1 MLNVHLDE
9 KESIAILEPNGALSE
24 KDFELAADIIDPFI
38 DKTGKL
44 DGIIIHVES
53 FPHWDSFSALLKH
66 LKFVNEHHKKISCVA
81 FATDSALGTFA
92 EHIAGHFVSAKVKNF
107 SFDALEDAKRWITQS
122 K

>member
-44 DGIIIHVES
+44 DGIIT
-53 FPHWDSFSALLKH
+53 PP
-66 LKFVNEHHKKISCVA
+66 
-81 FATDSALGTFA
+81 
-92 EHIAGHFVSAKVKNF
+92 AKYTK
-107 SFDALEDAKRWITQS
+107 L
-122 K
+122 

>member
-1 MLNVHLDE
+1 MNEITTSKFWVF
-9 KESIAILEPNGALSE
+9 SWWSN
-24 KDFELAADIIDPFI
+24 
-38 DKTGKL
+38 
-44 DGIIIHVES
+44 IIHVES

-92 EHIAGHFVSAKVKNF
+92 EHIAGHFVNAKVKNF
-107 SFDALEDAKRWITQS
+107 PFDALEDAKKWIAQS